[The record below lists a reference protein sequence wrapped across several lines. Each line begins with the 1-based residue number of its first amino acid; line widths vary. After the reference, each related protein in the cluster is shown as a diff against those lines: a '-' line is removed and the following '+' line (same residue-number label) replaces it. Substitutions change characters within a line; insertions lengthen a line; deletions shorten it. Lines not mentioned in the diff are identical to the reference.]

1 MSVKIKR
8 TKKLFEAGEA
18 PQTAAQP
25 TATAQAEAPQTAAP
39 QTTTTATPQAQP
51 TAQAAPQPNT
61 QQPQN
66 AAPQAQ
72 AAPQQGEQQQQQQQ
86 SADNSADL
94 SQKVQKGLEYLN
106 NVYQIIATNPEVVNT
121 LKRTVPE
128 FDSQKNPNAKPAAD
142 AWMAFKNAPSEETY
156 KKFVEE
162 FSKFGSSA
170 AAPQA
175 PQPNQPSADT
185 SNATANATPQAQ
197 AVVANNESVAY
208 TKDFGELL
216 MERLQNEKMM
226 NRYRGFLAE
235 DYDRSV
241 SRL

>member
-25 TATAQAEAPQTAAP
+25 TATAQAAAP
-39 QTTTTATPQAQP
+39 QAAPQA
-51 TAQAAPQPNT
+51 TTAAPQPNT
-61 QQPQN
+61 QQPQT
-66 AAPQAQ
+66 AAPQT
-72 AAPQQGEQQQQQQQ
+72 APQQGEQQQQQ

-121 LKRTVPE
+121 LKQTVPE
-128 FDSQKNPNAKPAAD
+128 FDSQKNPAAKPAAD
-142 AWMAFKNAPSEETY
+142 AWMSFKNAPSEETY

-170 AAPQA
+170 AAPKT

-226 NRYRGFLAE
+226 NRYRGFLTD

>member
-25 TATAQAEAPQTAAP
+25 TATAQAAAP
-39 QTTTTATPQAQP
+39 QAAPPPTTAAPQAQP
-51 TAQAAPQPNT
+51 TAQTAPQPNA

-66 AAPQAQ
+66 AAPQTQ
-72 AAPQQGEQQQQQQQ
+72 AASQQGVQQQQQQQ

-106 NVYQIIATNPEVVNT
+106 NVCQIIATNPEVVNT

-128 FDSQKNPNAKPAAD
+128 FDSQKNPAAKPAAD

-226 NRYRGFLAE
+226 NRYRGLLAE

>member
-25 TATAQAEAPQTAAP
+25 TATAQAAAPQAAP
-39 QTTTTATPQAQP
+39 QTTTAAPQAQP
-51 TAQAAPQPNT
+51 TVQAAPQPNT

-66 AAPQAQ
+66 AAPQA
-72 AAPQQGEQQQQQQQ
+72 APQQGEQQQQQQQ
-86 SADNSADL
+86 SAENSADL

-128 FDSQKNPNAKPAAD
+128 FDSQKNPAAKPAAD

-156 KKFVEE
+156 KKFVDE

-226 NRYRGFLAE
+226 NRYRGFLAD
-235 DYDRSV
+235 DYDHSV

>member
-8 TKKLFEAGEA
+8 TKKLFEAGEE

-25 TATAQAEAPQTAAP
+25 TATVQAAAPQTAP
-39 QTTTTATPQAQP
+39 QTSTAAPQAQP

-72 AAPQQGEQQQQQQQ
+72 AAPQQGEQQQQQ

-128 FDSQKNPNAKPAAD
+128 FDSQKNPAAKPAAD

-226 NRYRGFLAE
+226 NRYRGFLTD

>member
-25 TATAQAEAPQTAAP
+25 TTAQAAAPQAAP
-39 QTTTTATPQAQP
+39 QTTTAAPQAQP

-61 QQPQN
+61 QQPQT
-66 AAPQAQ
+66 AAPQ
-72 AAPQQGEQQQQQQQ
+72 AAPQQGEQQQQQ

-128 FDSQKNPNAKPAAD
+128 FDSQKNPAAKPAAD

>member
-25 TATAQAEAPQTAAP
+25 TATAQAAAPQAAP
-39 QTTTTATPQAQP
+39 QTTTTAAPQAQP
-51 TAQAAPQPNT
+51 TAQAAPQPNA
-61 QQPQN
+61 QQPQT
-66 AAPQAQ
+66 AAPQ

-128 FDSQKNPNAKPAAD
+128 FDSQKNPTAKPAAD

>member
-25 TATAQAEAPQTAAP
+25 TATAQAAAP
-39 QTTTTATPQAQP
+39 QAAQQTTNTAAPQAQP

-61 QQPQN
+61 QQQQN
-66 AAPQAQ
+66 

-128 FDSQKNPNAKPAAD
+128 FDSQKNPAAKPAAD

>member
-25 TATAQAEAPQTAAP
+25 TATAQAAAPQAAP
-39 QTTTTATPQAQP
+39 QTTTAAPQAQP

-66 AAPQAQ
+66 VATQ
-72 AAPQQGEQQQQQQQ
+72 AAPQQGEQQQ

-128 FDSQKNPNAKPAAD
+128 FDSQKNPAAKPAAD

-226 NRYRGFLAE
+226 NRYRGFLVE

>member
-8 TKKLFEAGEA
+8 TKKLFEAGEV
-18 PQTAAQP
+18 PQT
-25 TATAQAEAPQTAAP
+25 TATAQTAAPQTAAP
-39 QTTTTATPQAQP
+39 QATTAAPKAQP

-72 AAPQQGEQQQQQQQ
+72 TASQQGEQQQQQ

-226 NRYRGFLAE
+226 NRYRGFLVE

>member
-18 PQTAAQP
+18 PQTTAQP
-25 TATAQAEAPQTAAP
+25 TATAQAAAP
-39 QTTTTATPQAQP
+39 QAASQTATAAPQAQP

-66 AAPQAQ
+66 AAPQTQ
-72 AAPQQGEQQQQQQQ
+72 AASQQGEQQQQQQQ

-170 AAPQA
+170 AAPQT

-226 NRYRGFLAE
+226 NRYRGFLSE

>member
-18 PQTAAQP
+18 PQTAAAQP
-25 TATAQAEAPQTAAP
+25 TATAQAAAPQAAP
-39 QTTTTATPQAQP
+39 QTTTATAAPQAQP

-66 AAPQAQ
+66 AVPQAQ
-72 AAPQQGEQQQQQQQ
+72 AAPQQGEQQQQQ

>member
-1 MSVKIKR
+1 MSIKIKR
-8 TKKLFEAGEA
+8 TKKLFEADEA
-18 PQTAAQP
+18 PQNAAQP
-25 TATAQAEAPQTAAP
+25 TAQTA
-39 QTTTTATPQAQP
+39 T
-51 TAQAAPQPNT
+51 PQPNT

-66 AAPQAQ
+66 AAPQAT
-72 AAPQQGEQQQQQQQ
+72 PQQGAQSQTAQPTAQAATPQPNTQQVEQSQQQ

-94 SQKVQKGLEYLN
+94 SKKVQKGLEYLN

-121 LKRTVPE
+121 LKRAVPE
-128 FDSQKNPNAKPAAD
+128 FDSQKNPSAKPAAD
-142 AWMAFKNAPSEETY
+142 AWMTFKNAPSEETY
-156 KKFVEE
+156 KKFVDE
-162 FSKFGSSA
+162 FSKFGSST

-185 SNATANATPQAQ
+185 SHATANATPQAQ
-197 AVVANNESVAY
+197 AIVANNESVAY

>member
-18 PQTAAQP
+18 PQTAAAQP
-25 TATAQAEAPQTAAP
+25 TATAQAAAPQAAP
-39 QTTTTATPQAQP
+39 QTTTAAPQAQP

-128 FDSQKNPNAKPAAD
+128 FDSQKNPAAKPAAD

-226 NRYRGFLAE
+226 NRYRGLLAE

>member
-25 TATAQAEAPQTAAP
+25 TATAQAAAP
-39 QTTTTATPQAQP
+39 QAASQTATAAPQAQP

-66 AAPQAQ
+66 VAPQAQ
-72 AAPQQGEQQQQQQQ
+72 SAPHQGEQQQQQ
-86 SADNSADL
+86 SAENSADL

-128 FDSQKNPNAKPAAD
+128 FDSQKNPAAKPAAD

>member
-8 TKKLFEAGEA
+8 TKKLFEADEA

-25 TATAQAEAPQTAAP
+25 TATAQAAAPQAAP
-39 QTTTTATPQAQP
+39 QTTTAAPQAQP

-66 AAPQAQ
+66 VAPQT
-72 AAPQQGEQQQQQQQ
+72 APQQGEQQQQQ

-121 LKRTVPE
+121 LKQTVPE
-128 FDSQKNPNAKPAAD
+128 FDSQKNPAAKPAAD

>member
-18 PQTAAQP
+18 PQT
-25 TATAQAEAPQTAAP
+25 
-39 QTTTTATPQAQP
+39 TTTAAPQAQP

-61 QQPQN
+61 QQPQT

-226 NRYRGFLAE
+226 NRYRGFLAD

>member
-25 TATAQAEAPQTAAP
+25 TATAQTAAPQAAP
-39 QTTTTATPQAQP
+39 QTTTTAAAPQAQP

-61 QQPQN
+61 QQPQT
-66 AAPQAQ
+66 AAPQ
-72 AAPQQGEQQQQQQQ
+72 AAPQQGEQQPQ

-128 FDSQKNPNAKPAAD
+128 FDSQKNPTAKPAAD

>member
-25 TATAQAEAPQTAAP
+25 TATAQTAAPQAAP
-39 QTTTTATPQAQP
+39 QTTIAAPQAQP
-51 TAQAAPQPNT
+51 TAQAAPQPNA

-66 AAPQAQ
+66 AAPQ

-86 SADNSADL
+86 SADNSVDL

-128 FDSQKNPNAKPAAD
+128 FDSQKNPAAKPAAD

-216 MERLQNEKMM
+216 MERLHNEKIM

-235 DYDRSV
+235 DYNRSV

>member
-25 TATAQAEAPQTAAP
+25 TATAQAAAPQAAP
-39 QTTTTATPQAQP
+39 QTTTAAPQAQP

-61 QQPQN
+61 QQPQT
-66 AAPQAQ
+66 ATTQVQ

-226 NRYRGFLAE
+226 NRYRGLLAE

>member
-18 PQTAAQP
+18 PQTAAQQP
-25 TATAQAEAPQTAAP
+25 TTAQAAAP
-39 QTTTTATPQAQP
+39 QSAAQQTTTAAPQAQP

-61 QQPQN
+61 QQAQT
-66 AAPQAQ
+66 AAPQ
-72 AAPQQGEQQQQQQQ
+72 AAPQQGEQQQQQ

-106 NVYQIIATNPEVVNT
+106 NVYQIIATNPDVVNT

-128 FDSQKNPNAKPAAD
+128 FDSQKNPAAKPAAD

-226 NRYRGFLAE
+226 NRYRGFLAD

>member
-25 TATAQAEAPQTAAP
+25 PATAQAAAPQAAP
-39 QTTTTATPQAQP
+39 QTTTTAAPQAQP
-51 TAQAAPQPNT
+51 TAQAAPQPNA

-66 AAPQAQ
+66 AAPQTQ
-72 AAPQQGEQQQQQQQ
+72 TAPQQGEQQQQQQQ

-106 NVYQIIATNPEVVNT
+106 NVYQIIATNPEAVNT

-128 FDSQKNPNAKPAAD
+128 FDSQKNPAAKPAAD

>member
-25 TATAQAEAPQTAAP
+25 TATAQAAAPQAAP
-39 QTTTTATPQAQP
+39 QTTTAT
-51 TAQAAPQPNT
+51 
-61 QQPQN
+61 
-66 AAPQAQ
+66 PQAQ
-72 AAPQQGEQQQQQQQ
+72 AAPQQGEQQQQQ
-86 SADNSADL
+86 STDNSADL

-128 FDSQKNPNAKPAAD
+128 FDSQKNPAAKPAAD

-226 NRYRGFLAE
+226 NRYRGFLTE

>member
-25 TATAQAEAPQTAAP
+25 TAQAAAPQTAAP
-39 QTTTTATPQAQP
+39 QTNTAAPQAQP

-66 AAPQAQ
+66 AAPQA
-72 AAPQQGEQQQQQQQ
+72 APQQGEQQQQQN
-86 SADNSADL
+86 ADNSADL

-121 LKRTVPE
+121 LKQTVPE
-128 FDSQKNPNAKPAAD
+128 FDSQKNPAATPAAD
-142 AWMAFKNAPSEETY
+142 AWMAFKHAPSEETY
-156 KKFVEE
+156 TKFVDE

>member
-25 TATAQAEAPQTAAP
+25 TTAQAAAPQTAP
-39 QTTTTATPQAQP
+39 QTTTTAAPQAQP
-51 TAQAAPQPNT
+51 TAQAAPQPNA

-66 AAPQAQ
+66 AAPQTQ
-72 AAPQQGEQQQQQQQ
+72 TAPQQGEQQQQQQQ

>member
-18 PQTAAQP
+18 PQTAAAQP
-25 TATAQAEAPQTAAP
+25 TATAQAAAPQAAP
-39 QTTTTATPQAQP
+39 QTTT
-51 TAQAAPQPNT
+51 
-61 QQPQN
+61 

-72 AAPQQGEQQQQQQQ
+72 AAPQQGEQQQQQ

-128 FDSQKNPNAKPAAD
+128 FDSQKNPSAKPAAD

>member
-1 MSVKIKR
+1 MSEKIKR

-25 TATAQAEAPQTAAP
+25 TATAQAAAPQAAP
-39 QTTTTATPQAQP
+39 QTTTAAPQAQP

-121 LKRTVPE
+121 LKKTVPE
-128 FDSQKNPNAKPAAD
+128 FDSQKNPAAKPAAD

>member
-1 MSVKIKR
+1 M
-8 TKKLFEAGEA
+8 
-18 PQTAAQP
+18 
-25 TATAQAEAPQTAAP
+25 
-39 QTTTTATPQAQP
+39 
-51 TAQAAPQPNT
+51 
-61 QQPQN
+61 
-66 AAPQAQ
+66 
-72 AAPQQGEQQQQQQQ
+72 
-86 SADNSADL
+86 
-94 SQKVQKGLEYLN
+94 
-106 NVYQIIATNPEVVNT
+106 YQIIATNPEVVNT

-128 FDSQKNPNAKPAAD
+128 FDSQKNPSAKPAAD

>member
-25 TATAQAEAPQTAAP
+25 TATAQTAAPQATP
-39 QTTTTATPQAQP
+39 QTTTTAPQAQP

-61 QQPQN
+61 QQTQN

-72 AAPQQGEQQQQQQQ
+72 AAPQQGEQQQQQ

-121 LKRTVPE
+121 LKQTVPE
-128 FDSQKNPNAKPAAD
+128 FDSQKNPAAKPAAD

-226 NRYRGFLAE
+226 NRYRGFLTE

>member
-25 TATAQAEAPQTAAP
+25 TATAQAAATQAAA
-39 QTTTTATPQAQP
+39 QTTTAAPQAQP

-66 AAPQAQ
+66 VAPQ
-72 AAPQQGEQQQQQQQ
+72 AAPQQGEQQQQQ

-128 FDSQKNPNAKPAAD
+128 FDSQKNPAAKPAAD

-162 FSKFGSSA
+162 FSKFGSSAA

-226 NRYRGFLAE
+226 NRYRGFLT
-235 DYDRSV
+235 
-241 SRL
+241 

>member
-25 TATAQAEAPQTAAP
+25 TATAQAAAPQAAP
-39 QTTTTATPQAQP
+39 QTTTTAAPQAQP

-72 AAPQQGEQQQQQQQ
+72 ATPQQGEQQQQQQQ

-128 FDSQKNPNAKPAAD
+128 FDSQKNPAAKPAAD

>member
-25 TATAQAEAPQTAAP
+25 TATAQAAAQQTAAP
-39 QTTTTATPQAQP
+39 QSATAAPQAQP

-226 NRYRGFLAE
+226 NRYRGLLTE

>member
-25 TATAQAEAPQTAAP
+25 TATAQTAAPQAAQQTTTAAP
-39 QTTTTATPQAQP
+39 QTQP
-51 TAQAAPQPNT
+51 TAQAASQPNT
-61 QQPQN
+61 QQPQS
-66 AAPQAQ
+66 AAPQTQ
-72 AAPQQGEQQQQQQQ
+72 AAPQQGEQQQQQ

-128 FDSQKNPNAKPAAD
+128 FDSQKNPSAKPAAD

-156 KKFVEE
+156 KKFVKE

-170 AAPQA
+170 ATSQA

>member
-25 TATAQAEAPQTAAP
+25 TATAQAAAPQAAP
-39 QTTTTATPQAQP
+39 QTNTTAAPQAQP

-61 QQPQN
+61 QQPQT
-66 AAPQAQ
+66 AAPQ

-121 LKRTVPE
+121 LKQTVPE
-128 FDSQKNPNAKPAAD
+128 FDSQKNPSAKPAAD

-226 NRYRGFLAE
+226 NRYRGLLTE

>member
-25 TATAQAEAPQTAAP
+25 TATAQAAAPQAAAP
-39 QTTTTATPQAQP
+39 QTTTAAPQAQP
-51 TAQAAPQPNT
+51 TVQAAPQPNA
-61 QQPQN
+61 QQPQT
-66 AAPQAQ
+66 AAPQ

-121 LKRTVPE
+121 LKQTVPE

>member
-25 TATAQAEAPQTAAP
+25 TATAQAAAPQAAP
-39 QTTTTATPQAQP
+39 QTTTAAPQAQP
-51 TAQAAPQPNT
+51 TAQAAPQPNA

-66 AAPQAQ
+66 AAPQ

-121 LKRTVPE
+121 LKQTVPE
-128 FDSQKNPNAKPAAD
+128 FDSQKNPAAKPAAD

-226 NRYRGFLAE
+226 NRYRGLLAE

>member
-8 TKKLFEAGEA
+8 TKKLFEASEA

-25 TATAQAEAPQTAAP
+25 TATAQAAAP
-39 QTTTTATPQAQP
+39 QAATQTTTAAPQAQP
-51 TAQAAPQPNT
+51 TAQATLQPNT
-61 QQPQN
+61 QQPQT
-66 AAPQAQ
+66 AAPQ
-72 AAPQQGEQQQQQQQ
+72 AAPQQGEQHQQQQ

-121 LKRTVPE
+121 LKRTVPD
-128 FDSQKNPNAKPAAD
+128 FDSQKNPAAKPAAD

-208 TKDFGELL
+208 TKGFGELL

>member
-25 TATAQAEAPQTAAP
+25 TATAQAAAP
-39 QTTTTATPQAQP
+39 
-51 TAQAAPQPNT
+51 QAAPQPNT
-61 QQPQN
+61 QQPQT
-66 AAPQAQ
+66 AAPQ
-72 AAPQQGEQQQQQQQ
+72 AAPQQGEQQQQQ

-128 FDSQKNPNAKPAAD
+128 FDSQKNPAAKPAAD

>member
-18 PQTAAQP
+18 PQNAAQP
-25 TATAQAEAPQTAAP
+25 TATAQAAAPQAAP
-39 QTTTTATPQAQP
+39 QTTTVAPQAQP
-51 TAQAAPQPNT
+51 TAQTAPQPNA

-72 AAPQQGEQQQQQQQ
+72 AAPQQGEQQQQQQ

>member
-25 TATAQAEAPQTAAP
+25 TATAQAAAPQAAP
-39 QTTTTATPQAQP
+39 QTTTAAPQAQP
-51 TAQAAPQPNT
+51 TAQAAPQPNA

-66 AAPQAQ
+66 AAPQTQ
-72 AAPQQGEQQQQQQQ
+72 TAPQQGEQQQQQQQ

-128 FDSQKNPNAKPAAD
+128 FDSQKNPAAKPAAD

-226 NRYRGFLAE
+226 NRYRGFLSE